1 MIMTIL
7 KAPELARFAA
17 IAACVGLPITLTAV
31 RFAPIHRRAI
41 TDRRQ
46 SHTAAAGAVAPTTSG
61 GFGGTGCPAP
71 LGFFSSGPDAA
82 SCRDRSTR

>member
-1 MIMTIL
+1 MIATTL
-7 KAPELARFAA
+7 KAPELAYFAA
-17 IAACVGLPITLTAV
+17 FAASFGLLITLTAV

-46 SHTAAAGAVAPTTSG
+46 SQTAVAVAVAPTT
-61 GFGGTGCPAP
+61 A
-71 LGFFSSGPDAA
+71 GPDAS

>member
-1 MIMTIL
+1 MIVTSL
-7 KAPELARFAA
+7 KAPELAYFAA
-17 IAACVGLPITLTAV
+17 FAASFGLLIKLTAV

-46 SHTAAAGAVAPTTSG
+46 SHTAAAVGVAVAPAT
-61 GFGGTGCPAP
+61 AD
-71 LGFFSSGPDAA
+71 PDAS